1 MLFPLNLWFSC
12 WNHLLSFLFLGAS
25 LLSLKVYVGSNEWE
39 GYWERAEMEPSLQ
52 IKMHATVERAVNEK
66 IFYGWVGW
74 RWCWG
79 LCGVLTARLR
89 ATQWNINS
97 DSAAFSLCF
106 LCVCVCAPLSMWAW
120 KPFVYSYF
128 QSSVE
133 STTKCQRLE
142 LKSSFSH
149 SSKHIKVVSVI

>member
-97 DSAAFSLCF
+97 DSAVFFPLFSV
-106 LCVCVCAPLSMWAW
+106 CVCVLLYPCEPENPLFTLTFRVLLSQPLNVKDWNW
-120 KPFVYSYF
+120 KAAFPTF
-128 QSSVE
+128 QN
-133 STTKCQRLE
+133 T
-142 LKSSFSH
+142 
-149 SSKHIKVVSVI
+149 